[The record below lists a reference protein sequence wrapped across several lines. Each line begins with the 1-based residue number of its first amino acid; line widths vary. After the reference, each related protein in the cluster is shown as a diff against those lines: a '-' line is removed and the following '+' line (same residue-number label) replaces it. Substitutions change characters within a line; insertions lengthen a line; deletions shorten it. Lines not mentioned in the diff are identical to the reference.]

1 MFNEEFSKVKKE
13 LESLKS
19 DIIGILSVV
28 IYIKLWSFGVIKVN
42 IFGSLHLKI
51 SIRSETIQFSGI

>member
-19 DIIGILSVV
+19 DIIGILIVV
-28 IYIKLWSFGVIKVN
+28 IFIKLCSFGVINVN

>member
-28 IYIKLWSFGVIKVN
+28 IYIKL
-42 IFGSLHLKI
+42 
-51 SIRSETIQFSGI
+51 